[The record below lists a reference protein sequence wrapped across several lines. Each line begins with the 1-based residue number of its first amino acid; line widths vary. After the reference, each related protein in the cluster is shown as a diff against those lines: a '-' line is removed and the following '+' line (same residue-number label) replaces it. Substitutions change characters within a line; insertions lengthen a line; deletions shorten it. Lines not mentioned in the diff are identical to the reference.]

1 MPYYDLRCS
10 NCGNEFNIKAS
21 IKEREN
27 NEIKCPE
34 CGETKLEAVFKSV
47 NIISS
52 RSSDSSSSCSS
63 GCCGGSC
70 RF

>member
-10 NCGNEFNIKAS
+10 SCNAEFNIKAS

-27 NEIKCPE
+27 NEIKCPN
-34 CGETKLEAVFKSV
+34 CGNTTLEAVFKTV
-47 NIISS
+47 NFISS
-52 RSSDSSSSCSS
+52 KSNDTPSCTS

-70 RF
+70 GF